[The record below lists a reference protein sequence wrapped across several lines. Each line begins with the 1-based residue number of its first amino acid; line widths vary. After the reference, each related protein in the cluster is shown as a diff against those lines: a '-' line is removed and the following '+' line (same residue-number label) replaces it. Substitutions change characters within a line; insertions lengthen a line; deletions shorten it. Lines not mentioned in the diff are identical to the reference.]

1 MVLQLEQGA
10 ISSQLEGPETER
22 LLLIIHGATVPYH
35 WEFDRVIQIQWNDV
49 LTSFKTAPL
58 VAHLR

>member
-10 ISSQLEGPETER
+10 ISSLLEGPETER
-22 LLLIIHGATVPYH
+22 LLLIIHGATVPYQ
-35 WEFDRVIQIQWNDV
+35 EFDRVIQIQWNDV
-49 LTSFKTAPL
+49 LTSFKMAPL